1 MSKFIPTFILSLVLL
16 ISSVFSE
23 SQAQSWTSLD
33 SYNGDS
39 RHHPI
44 TFSDDRYGFVM
55 AGNNSFGEY
64 LDDVHRYDSQT
75 DTWEQLAD
83 FPGGPRGYS
92 YAVSD
97 EQFAY
102 VGFGSYGSDFPTD
115 WWRYEFANNE
125 WTALANF
132 PSGGRN
138 HPALI
143 LADDKIYMGLGSN
156 SMGNLGDWWQYDI
169 TTDSWTEKAEFE
181 NGNRHHP
188 FYFGID
194 GIAYVGFG
202 HGNTINGNI
211 NVYNDFYKYDA
222 SNDSW
227 ITLNEFSGEGRVA
240 GTQFSLNG
248 KGYILSGDGD
258 NHGPLDSG
266 EFWEYTPETD
276 SWTSLESHPGGA
288 RWALGSFVINCDVYL
303 TSGFNRSTE
312 MYFNDLM
319 KYQTDLVCGCND
331 STAVNYNPDA
341 DINDG
346 SCTYCESNLLTL
358 VISGEDAPEGL
369 AWNIVAIEDDYPSAT
384 GGAQSTNICLEYN
397 CYIFEMYDNSDD
409 GWNGNNYEIIDNLG
423 NIIASGTHQIGAT
436 NVDTIEIGEME
447 CYVES
452 YRCNGLQACIDP
464 MDGSGEYSSLSECES
479 NCIIPT
485 QINNF
490 SNAFTISPNPS
501 TGLINI
507 RFDNE
512 TNQTK
517 LSVFNTLGKLVYKQ
531 ESLTKGTNTI
541 DLRSES
547 EGIYFIKISSNNKTI
562 TKKISINR

>member
-1 MSKFIPTFILSLVLL
+1 MSKFIPTFLVSLVLL
-16 ISSVFSE
+16 ISSFITE
-23 SQAQSWTSLD
+23 SHAQSWTSVS

-44 TFSDDRYGFVM
+44 TFSGNGYGFVI
-55 AGNNSFGEY
+55 AGQNSLGEY

-75 DTWEQLAD
+75 DTWEQLTD
-83 FPGGPRGYS
+83 FPGGPRGFS
-92 YAVSD
+92 HAVSD
-97 EQFAY
+97 GQFAY
-102 VGFGSYGSDFPTD
+102 VGFGSFGSDFPTD
-115 WWRYEFANNE
+115 WWRYDIANNE
-125 WTALANF
+125 WTAMADF

-143 LADDKIYMGLGSN
+143 MAGDKIYMGLGSN
-156 SMGNLGDWWQYDI
+156 YMGNLGDWWQYDI
-169 TTDSWTEKAEFE
+169 ETNSWSEKAEFE

-202 HGNTINGNI
+202 HGNSNNGNYTI
-211 NVYNDFYKYDA
+211 YNDFYKYDA
-222 SNDSW
+222 NADSW
-227 ITLNEFSGEGRVA
+227 ITLNDFPGEGRVA
-240 GTQFSLNG
+240 GTQFSFNG
-248 KGYILSGDGD
+248 KGYVLSGDGD
-258 NHGPLDSG
+258 DHGPLDSG
-266 EFWEYTPETD
+266 EFWEYDTNTD
-276 SWTSLESHPGGA
+276 NWTSLESHPGGA
-288 RWALGSFVINCDVYL
+288 RWAPGSFVINCDIYL
-303 TSGFNRSTE
+303 TSGLNRSTE

-319 KYQTDLVCGCND
+319 KYQTDLECGCND

-358 VISGEDAPEGL
+358 VISAEDASEGL
-369 AWNIVAIEDDYPSAT
+369 AWNIVAIGNENPTAT

-397 CYIFEMYDNSDD
+397 CYVFEMYDNSND

-464 MDGSGEYSSLSECES
+464 MDGSGEYSSLSECEN
-479 NCIIPT
+479 NCITST
-485 QINNF
+485 QIENF
-490 SNAFTISPNPS
+490 SNSFTISPNPS

-531 ESLTKGTNTI
+531 ESLFKGTNTI
-541 DLRSES
+541 DLSSES
-547 EGIYFIKISSNNKTI
+547 EGIYFVKLISNNHTV

>member
-33 SYNGDS
+33 SYNGDI

-44 TFSDDRYGFVM
+44 TFSNDRYGFVM
-55 AGNNSFGEY
+55 AGNNNFGEY

-75 DTWEQLAD
+75 NTWEQLAD
-83 FPGGPRGYS
+83 FPGGPRGFA

-102 VGFGSYGSDFPTD
+102 VGFGSYGSEFPTD

-132 PSGGRN
+132 PLGGRN

-156 SMGNLGDWWQYDI
+156 YMGNLGDWWQYDI
-169 TTDSWTEKAEFE
+169 ITDSWTEKAEFE

-188 FYFGID
+188 FYFGVN

-202 HGNTINGNI
+202 HGNNINGTI
-211 NVYNDFYKYDA
+211 NVYKDFYKYDA

-227 ITLNEFSGEGRVA
+227 ITLNDFPGEGRVA

-258 NHGPLDSG
+258 NHGPLNSG

-276 SWTSLESHPGGA
+276 SWTPLESHPGGA

-303 TSGFNRSTE
+303 TSGLNRVTDI
-312 MYFNDLM
+312 YFNDLM
-319 KYQTDLVCGCND
+319 KYQTDLECGCND
-331 STAVNYNPDA
+331 STAINYNPEA

-346 SCTYCESNLLTL
+346 SCTYCETNLLTL

-369 AWNIVAIEDDYPSAT
+369 AWNIIAIGDDSPTAT
-384 GGAQSTNICLEYN
+384 GGAQSTNICLEYD
-397 CYIFEMYDNSDD
+397 CYVFEMYDNSDD

-423 NIIASGTHQIGAT
+423 NIIASGTHQIGVT

-447 CYVES
+447 CYAES

-464 MDGSGEYSSLSECES
+464 MDGSGEYSSLNECES
-479 NCIIPT
+479 NCMTTT
-485 QINNF
+485 QIDDF
-490 SNAFTISPNPS
+490 SNAFTIFPNPS
-501 TGLINI
+501 TGLIKIQLNY
-507 RFDNE
+507 E
-512 TNQTK
+512 KNQTN

-531 ESLTKGTNTI
+531 ESLTKGTNTL
-541 DLRSES
+541 DLSSES
-547 EGIYFIKISSNNKTI
+547 EGIYFLKISSNNYTI
-562 TKKISINR
+562 TNKISINR